1 MVKKDV
7 ANPWLGKIVVQNN
20 NIYLIQNDLGSNGE
34 LSAYKIGIPFQAIAS
49 TIDDALL
56 SYASEKISNQD
67 IKLFNFDNT
76 VFLNKDH
83 YYTHPFSD
91 GYIWHENYFLQNSSL
106 FKDKDH
112 YVFNMIIQDGV
123 LGDIKLSSEQTNNK
137 QLIHN
142 KMLEIFSWSSN
153 DSFHDTEALFYK
165 TIFFN
170 NSFIQKIKLDK
181 LKLKDIMAEDQF
193 IRITN
198 VLDMIESS
206 MRRSDFINV
215 LRCLRILRKSVIE
228 HIFDDYF
235 IPIYSETHFKIKE
248 KVDLKA
254 LARDIEVNQQPD
266 KLNAK
271 ITLIADCFEIPNIEQ
286 LMKHFSNVYQEY
298 YKDSMYFSFTN
309 FKDILMP
316 KINMD
321 IDNATVIKFIQKH
334 LLKSETKINDWNK
347 ASIITK
353 RSVHKN
359 NHHLE
364 NNHGWY
370 INQTELDTIY
380 KMTAIFL
387 EPLFLYDQFKN
398 KEN

>member
-1 MVKKDV
+1 MIKNDV
-7 ANPWLGKIVVQNN
+7 ANSWLGKIVVQNN

-34 LSAYKIGIPFQAIAS
+34 LLAYKIGIPFQAIQS

-56 SYASEKISNQD
+56 SCASEKISNQD
-67 IKLFNFDNT
+67 IKLFNFDNN
-76 VFLNKDH
+76 VFWNKGH
-83 YYTHPFSD
+83 YYARPFSN
-91 GYIWHENYFLQNSSL
+91 GYVWHENYFLQNSSL

-123 LGDIKLSSEQTNNK
+123 LGDIKLSSQPTNNK

-142 KMLEIFSWSSN
+142 KMLEIFSQSSN

-181 LKLKDIMAEDQF
+181 LKLKTIMSEDQF
-193 IRITN
+193 TRIVN
-198 VLDMIESS
+198 VLDIIESS
-206 MRRSDFINV
+206 IRKSDFINV
-215 LRCLRILRKSVIE
+215 LRYLRVLRKSVIE

-254 LARDIEVNQQPD
+254 FVRDIEVNQQAN
-266 KLNAK
+266 KLNVK
-271 ITLIADCFEIPNIEQ
+271 IALIADCFEIPKTEQ

-298 YKDSMYFSFTN
+298 YKGPIYFSFTN

-321 IDNATVIKFIQKH
+321 IDNDAVDKFIQQH

-364 NNHGWY
+364 NNYGWY

-387 EPLFLYDQFKN
+387 EPLFLVW
-398 KEN
+398 

>member
-1 MVKKDV
+1 MIKNNVT
-7 ANPWLGKIVVQNN
+7 NSWLGKIVVQNN
-20 NIYLIQNDLGSNGE
+20 NIYLMQNDLGSNGE
-34 LSAYKIGIPFQAIAS
+34 LLAYKIGILFKAIQS
-49 TIDDALL
+49 TIDDALF

-67 IKLFNFDNT
+67 IKLFNFDNN
-76 VFLNKDH
+76 VFWNKDH

-91 GYIWHENYFLQNSSL
+91 GYVWHENYFLQNSSL

-123 LGDIKLSSEQTNNK
+123 LGDIKLSSELNNNK
-137 QLIHN
+137 QLIYN
-142 KMLEIFSWSSN
+142 KMLEISSWSFN

-181 LKLKDIMAEDQF
+181 LKLKDIMSEDQF
-193 IRITN
+193 TRITN

-206 MRRSDFINV
+206 IRRSDFINV
-215 LRCLRILRKSVIE
+215 LRCLRVLRKSVIE

-235 IPIYSETHFKIKE
+235 VPIYSETHFKIKE

-254 LARDIEVNQQPD
+254 LAREIEVNQQPN
-266 KLNAK
+266 KLNTK
-271 ITLIADCFEIPNIEQ
+271 IALIADCFEISNIEQ
-286 LMKHFSNVYQEY
+286 LMKHFSKVYQEY
-298 YKDSMYFSFTN
+298 YQGPIYFSFTD
-309 FKDILMP
+309 FEDILLP

-321 IDNATVIKFIQKH
+321 IDNAAVIKFIQKH
-334 LLKSETKINDWNK
+334 LLKLETKINDWNK

-353 RSVHKN
+353 RSIHKN

-370 INQTELDTIY
+370 INQTELDTVY
-380 KMTAIFL
+380 KITTIFL

-398 KEN
+398 KE